1 MAEYLL
7 RIAHEGRTYEPPAEG
22 GVKWE
27 TARKGAPGKLQFTVL
42 DGGLPV
48 EEGDAVTFSVDGRGL
63 FYGFVFTLSRS
74 GADGR
79 LSITAYDQL
88 RYLKNKDNY
97 IYQNKTAG
105 ELVQMIADDFSLKT
119 GAVAAT
125 GYRIPYRVEDGKTL
139 FDIIETA
146 LDLTYENTGKE
157 FVLYDD
163 FGKLR
168 LAAAAELELPL
179 LIDETAAEGFSYE
192 SSIDRGTYN
201 KVKLLHEDGRK
212 KLRRI
217 YVREDAETQKTW
229 GVLQSFSHVSGDED
243 GNRKAQTLLSEQN
256 KKMKSLSLQK
266 AAGDPRVRAG
276 SSLWVRLD
284 LQSEQV
290 DRRMTV
296 QNVKHSFSDGEHRMD
311 LTLEGGG
318 FGG

>member
-7 RIAHEGRTYEPPAEG
+7 RITHGGKTYEPPAEG

-27 TARKGAPGKLQFTVL
+27 TSRKGAPGKLQFTVL

-168 LAAAAELELPL
+168 LAATAELELPL

-212 KLRRI
+212 KLRQI
-217 YVREDAETQKTW
+217 FVREDAETQKTW

-243 GNRKAQTLLSEQN
+243 GNQKAQTLLKEHN
-256 KKMKSLSLQK
+256 KKMKSLSLRK
-266 AAGDPRVRAG
+266 AAGDLRVRAG

-284 LQSEQV
+284 LQNEQV
-290 DRRMTV
+290 DRRMMV

>member
-7 RIAHEGRTYEPPAEG
+7 RVTHGGKIYQPPVES
-22 GVKWE
+22 GVRWE
-27 TARKGAPGKLQFTVL
+27 TSRKGTPGKLTFTVL
-42 DGGLPV
+42 DAGLLI
-48 EEGDAVTFSVDGRGL
+48 EEGDAVTFSVDGMRL
-63 FYGFVFTLSRS
+63 FYGFVFTLSRN

-79 LSITAYDQL
+79 LHVTAYDQL

-105 ELVQMIADDFSLKT
+105 ELIRMIADDFSLKV
-119 GAVAAT
+119 GEIAQT

-146 LDLTYENTGKE
+146 LDLTFENTGKE

-163 FGKLR
+163 CGKLS
-168 LAAAAELELPL
+168 LAAVTDLETNL
-179 LIDETAAEGFSYE
+179 LIDNTAAEGFSYE
-192 SSIDRGTYN
+192 SSIDRQTYN

-212 KLRRI
+212 NLRQI
-217 YVREDAETQKTW
+217 FLKEDPSTQKTW
-229 GVLQSFSHVSGDED
+229 GVLQNFSHVSGDED
-243 GNRKAQTLLSEQN
+243 GYRKAQTLLQEHNQKS
-256 KKMKSLSLQK
+256 KSLSLSK
-266 AAGDPRVRAG
+266 AAGDVRIRAG

-290 DRRMTV
+290 DCRMTV
-296 QNVKHSFSDGEHRMD
+296 QKVIHSFSDGEHRMD

-318 FGG
+318 FSG

>member
-1 MAEYLL
+1 MAEYL
-7 RIAHEGRTYEPPAEG
+7 IQIVHGGKTYEPPVEG

-27 TARKGAPGKLQFTVL
+27 TSRKGAPGKLTFTVL
-42 DGGLPV
+42 DSGLSV
-48 EEGDAVTFSVDGRGL
+48 EEGDAVTFSADGKGL
-63 FYGFVFTLSRS
+63 FYGFVFTLGRS

-97 IYQNKTAG
+97 IYSNKTAG
-105 ELVQMIADDFSLKT
+105 ELVKMIADDFSLKT
-119 GAVAAT
+119 GAIAAT

-163 FGKLR
+163 FGKLS
-168 LAAAAELELPL
+168 LAAIEDLETNL

-192 SSIDRGTYN
+192 SSIDRETYN
-201 KVKLLHEDGRK
+201 KIKLLHEDGRK
-212 KLRRI
+212 KLRQI
-217 YVREDAETQKTW
+217 FVKEDAETQKTW

-243 GNRKAQTLLSEQN
+243 GYQKAATLLKEHN
-256 KKMKSLSLQK
+256 KKMKSLSLSK
-266 AAGDPRVRAG
+266 AAGDLRVRAG
-276 SSLWVRLD
+276 ASLWVKLD
-284 LQSEQV
+284 LKNEQV

-296 QNVKHSFSDGEHRMD
+296 ENVKHSFSDGEHRMD
-311 LTLEGGG
+311 LSLEGGG